1 MATVK
6 KSKKGKII
14 TAVAIVLV
22 IAILG
27 TVIGVA
33 AQSNKK
39 PVVSLYTIGTGNINE
54 SVSAT
59 GMVSSGSVKEYKVG
73 SVATVKEVY
82 VKVGDVVQQGDLL
95 ATFDTSELD
104 AQEKKLRDSY
114 NQRSEEH
121 TSELQSRI

>member
-33 AQSNKK
+33 AKSNKK

-59 GMVSSGSVKEYKVG
+59 GLVSSGSVKEYKVG
-73 SVATVKEVY
+73 GVATVKEVY

-104 AQEKKLRDSY
+104 EK
-114 NQRSEEH
+114 
-121 TSELQSRI
+121 